1 VLDGGT
7 PVTPWVQRLLIAN
20 IVMFFVQQVM
30 PGVTGQL
37 AFVPALVLARPWTV
51 LTYMFLH
58 AGFTHIL
65 FNMLALYFFGPR
77 VEQRIGSERF
87 FSLYFISGIFGAVL
101 SFAFAPMAPI
111 IGASGAIYG
120 VLLAYAR
127 FWPRDKIFIWGIV
140 PVEVRWL
147 VLIYTVI
154 SLMGWGSGV
163 AHFAH
168 LGGFVG
174 AFLYILY
181 IERHQGAKRFK
192 REATSVPP
200 AKDAVLG
207 NWRNVNRDSVH
218 AVNKDEVD
226 RILDKIS
233 ASGLASLTPQE
244 RLFLSNFVPPDD
256 RKPPPS

>member
-1 VLDGGT
+1 
-7 PVTPWVQRLLIAN
+7 VTPWVQRFLIAN
-20 IVMFFVQQVM
+20 VLIFFVQLTVA
-30 PGVTGQL
+30 GVDRAL
-37 AFVPALVLARPWTV
+37 VFVPALLAARPWTLV
-51 LTYMFLH
+51 TYMFAH

-65 FNMLALYFFGPR
+65 FNMLGLYFFGPR

-87 FSLYFISGIFGAVL
+87 FALYMISGITGGLL
-101 SFAFAPMAPI
+101 SFYNPVVPI
-111 IGASGAIYG
+111 IGASGAVFG

-127 FWPRDKIFIWGIV
+127 FWPRDQIFIWGVI

-168 LGGFVG
+168 LGGFLG
-174 AFLYILY
+174 AFLYLLWL
-181 IERHQGAKRFK
+181 ERRAGARKFRQV
-192 REATSVPP
+192 ATAPPP
-200 AKDAVLG
+200 AKDAMLG
-207 NWRNVNRDSVH
+207 NWRNVNRSNVH
-218 AVNKDEVD
+218 AVNKEEVD

-233 ASGLASLTPQE
+233 ATGIGSLTPQE

-256 RKPPPS
+256 RTPPVS

>member
-1 VLDGGT
+1 M
-7 PVTPWVQRLLIAN
+7 TPWVQRFLIAN
-20 IVMFFVQQVM
+20 VLIFFVQQTVQ
-30 PGVTGQL
+30 GVDRAL
-37 AFVPALVLARPWTV
+37 VFVPALLFVRPWTLV
-51 LTYMFLH
+51 TYMFLH
-58 AGFTHIL
+58 AGFMHIL
-65 FNMLALYFFGPR
+65 FNMLGLYFFGPR

-87 FSLYFISGIFGAVL
+87 VALYLISGITGGLL
-101 SFAFAPMAPI
+101 SFYNPGVPI
-111 IGASGAIYG
+111 IGASGAVYG

-127 FWPRDKIFIWGIV
+127 FWPRDQILIWGII

-147 VLIYTVI
+147 VMIYTVI

-168 LGGFVG
+168 LGGFLG
-174 AFLYILY
+174 AFLYLLWLD
-181 IERHQGAKRFK
+181 RTAGAKKFRQV
-192 REATSVPP
+192 ATAPPP

-233 ASGLASLTPQE
+233 ATGIGSLSPAE

-256 RKPPPS
+256 RIPPVS

>member
-1 VLDGGT
+1 M
-7 PVTPWVQRLLIAN
+7 TPWVQRFLIAN
-20 IVMFFVQQVM
+20 VLMFFVQQTV
-30 PGVTGQL
+30 PGVNQML
-37 AFVPALVLARPWTV
+37 RFMPSLLLERPWTLV
-51 LTYMFLH
+51 TYMFLH

-65 FNMLALYFFGPR
+65 FNMLGLYFFGPR

-87 FSLYFISGIFGAVL
+87 FALYMISGITGGLL
-101 SFAFAPMAPI
+101 SFYSPGIPI
-111 IGASGAIYG
+111 IGASGAVYG
-120 VLLAYAR
+120 VMLAFAR
-127 FWPRDKIFIWGIV
+127 FWPRDQIFIWGVI

-168 LGGFVG
+168 LGGFLG
-174 AFLYILY
+174 AFLYLLWL
-181 IERHQGAKRFK
+181 ERSAGTRKFRQI
-192 REATSVPP
+192 ATAPP
-200 AKDAVLG
+200 AAKDAVLG
-207 NWRNVNRDSVH
+207 NWRNVNRAGVH

-233 ASGLASLTPQE
+233 ASGIGSLTPQE

-256 RKPPPS
+256 RLPPVS

>member
-1 VLDGGT
+1 
-7 PVTPWVQRLLIAN
+7 VTPWVQRLLIAN
-20 IVMFFVQQVM
+20 VVMFFLQQVM
-30 PGVTGQL
+30 PGVTGAL
-37 AFVPALVLARPWTV
+37 LLVPAAVLMRPWTLV
-51 LTYMFLH
+51 TYMFLH
-58 AGFTHIL
+58 QGLMHIL

-87 FSLYFISGIFGAVL
+87 FALYFISGITGGVL
-101 SFAFAPMAPI
+101 SYFFTPLAPI
-111 IGASGAIYG
+111 LGASGAVYG

-127 FWPRDKIFIWGIV
+127 FWPRDQIYIWGIL

-147 VLIYTVI
+147 VIFYTAL
-154 SLMGWGSGV
+154 SLWGGFSGGSGV

-168 LGGFVG
+168 LGGFAG
-174 AFLYILY
+174 AYLYLLF
-181 IERHQGAKRFK
+181 IERHQGAKRF
-192 REATSVPP
+192 RRTATAPAP

-207 NWRNVNRDSVH
+207 NWRNVDRKNVH

-233 ASGLASLTPQE
+233 ATGLNSLTPQE
-244 RLFLSNFVPPDD
+244 RTFLSNFVPPDD